1 MFFETVI
8 RYLGGLLSAYA
19 LSGNRILLSKAEE
32 LGNKLLPVFNTPT
45 GLAAFSINTDTYVT
59 YCLSFRVRS
68 HAFKWR
74 AQSWPKARR
83 GGSCRIRLLSD
94 GVQISV
100 SSHREWTLFY
110 SSAYP
115 FQDVLSYR

>member
-19 LSGNRILLSKAEE
+19 LSGNRMLLSKAEE

-59 YCLSFRVRS
+59 FCLSFLVHLRAS
-68 HAFKWR
+68 KWR
-74 AQSWPKARR
+74 AQSWSKAWR
-83 GGSCRIRLLSD
+83 GGPCRIRLLSD
-94 GVQISV
+94 GV
-100 SSHREWTLFY
+100 
-110 SSAYP
+110 
-115 FQDVLSYR
+115 